1 MEQSRNND
9 LSDHARQALD
19 YLEQVRFWQSQID
32 GLKEK
37 LNNAETQS
45 LSLPSSSDYSEEKV
59 CRSLSEE
66 ASFESVIAHKE
77 LLETQLAEMTA
88 RLAPLKEQ
96 AVQIIRRQTTFIQ
109 QRVLLLHFIDGYP
122 WSLVAVIVSRTERQ
136 VYRIRIEA
144 LEQIILPEDAI
155 WLD

>member
-1 MEQSRNND
+1 MEQRNND
-9 LSDHARQALD
+9 LSDHARLALS
-19 YLEQVRFWQSQID
+19 YLEQVHFWQTQID

-37 LNNAETQS
+37 LKFAETQS
-45 LSLPSSSDYSEEKV
+45 LSLPSSYDYSEEKV
-59 CRSLSEE
+59 CRSFSEE
-66 ASFESVIAHKE
+66 APFESVIAKKDLLKE
-77 LLETQLAEMTA
+77 HLAEISA

-96 AVQIIRRQTTFIQ
+96 AAQIIRQHTTFIQ

-122 WSLVAVIVSRTERQ
+122 WSLVAMMVSRTERQ

-144 LEQIILPEDAI
+144 LEQILLPEDAI

>member
-1 MEQSRNND
+1 MEQRNND
-9 LSDHARQALD
+9 LSDHARLALD
-19 YLEQVRFWQSQID
+19 YLDQIRFWQSQID

-37 LNNAETQS
+37 MKNAETQS

-77 LLETQLAEMTA
+77 LLEKQLAEMAA
-88 RLAPLKEQ
+88 RLAPLKKQ
-96 AVQIIRRQTTFIQ
+96 AAQIIKQQTTLIQ
-109 QRVLLLHFIDGYP
+109 QRVLLLHFIDGYS
-122 WSLVAVIVSRTERQ
+122 WSLVATMVSRTERQ

-144 LEQIILPEDAI
+144 LEKIILPEDAI
-155 WLD
+155 RLD

>member
-1 MEQSRNND
+1 MEQRNND
-9 LSDHARQALD
+9 LSDHARLALD
-19 YLEQVRFWQSQID
+19 YLDQIRFWQSQID

-37 LNNAETQS
+37 LKNAETQS

-77 LLETQLAEMTA
+77 LLEKHLAEMAA

-96 AVQIIRRQTTFIQ
+96 AAQIIKQQTTLIQ
-109 QRVLLLHFIDGYP
+109 QRVLLLHFINGYP
-122 WSLVAVIVSRTERQ
+122 WSLVATMVSRTERQ

-144 LEQIILPEDAI
+144 LEQIVLPEDAI